1 MAREAAAVAA
11 IKKNSCLHT
20 LTAAA
25 LALPG
30 MSPNKAAAGV
40 PADAVSTGFR
50 YSHYDE
56 CCNRMAVHVFQAFG
70 ITPLGESA
78 ELSASW
84 VTDRIAGASPV
95 LNIPFGRTDAVAGA
109 SGGAAK
115 VSVAENAAS
124 LPLSIAARPVQVMSS
139 ATIRD
144 TRNALDLSGQYY
156 LNDVTIGLAGGASDE
171 KDYRS
176 YFSNL
181 NLRWE
186 LNRKMTTLA
195 FGAGFTH
202 DKIMPT
208 TRDIKERKTA
218 IDSLLGITQILD
230 KNSLL
235 QANLTYLY
243 SSGFLSNPYK
253 KVFISG
259 GGRRQPGLE
268 SAGPADIFWENRPN
282 ERHQWAVLARYLRY
296 FSDWDAALHLDYRFH
311 IDDWS
316 SHSHTIEAQ
325 WHQPLGG
332 EWMLVPSLRYYSQS
346 EVDFYSPYFAAPRSN
361 GFYSSDYRLSGF
373 GALSGGLKFT
383 KAFFDQLNVHAGV
396 EYAVHKAGLKLDG
409 ATQSGFADFSFFL
422 ISAGIN
428 YRF

>member
-1 MAREAAAVAA
+1 MAAT
-11 IKKNSCLHT
+11 KKNSCLHT

-30 MSPNKAAAGV
+30 MSPNKATAGV
-40 PADAVSTGFR
+40 PAEAIATGFL

-56 CCNRMAVHVFQAFG
+56 CCNRMVVDVFEAFG
-70 ITPLGESA
+70 IAPLGESA

-115 VSVAENAAS
+115 VSVTESARS

-156 LNDVTIGLAGGASDE
+156 FDDVTIGLAGGASDE

-186 LNRKMTTLA
+186 TDKKMTTLA
-195 FGAGFTH
+195 LGAGFTH
-202 DKIMPT
+202 DTITPT
-208 TRDIKERKTA
+208 TRDIKKSQTA
-218 IDSLLGITQILD
+218 VDSLLGITQILD

-235 QANLTYLY
+235 QANMTYQY

-259 GGRRQPGLE
+259 GGDQQPGLK
-268 SAGPADIFWENRPN
+268 SAGDPDIFWENRPN

-311 IDDWS
+311 IDDWGIR
-316 SHSHTIEAQ
+316 SHTVEMQ
-325 WHQPLGG
+325 WHQPLGND
-332 EWMLVPSLRYYSQS
+332 WMLVPRLRYYSQS
-346 EVDFYSPYFAAPRSN
+346 EAKFYSPYFGAPRGN

-373 GALSGGLKFT
+373 GALSGGLTFT
-383 KAFFDQLNVHAGV
+383 KTFFDRLKLHTGV
-396 EYAVHKAGLKLDG
+396 EYSVHKAGLKLDG
-409 ATQSGFADFSFFL
+409 ATQPGFADFSFFL
-422 ISAGIN
+422 ITAGID

>member
-1 MAREAAAVAA
+1 
-11 IKKNSCLHT
+11 
-20 LTAAA
+20 
-25 LALPG
+25 
-30 MSPNKAAAGV
+30 MSPNKTAAGV
-40 PADAVSTGFR
+40 PADGIATGFL

-56 CCNRMAVHVFQAFG
+56 CCGRMAVDVFQAFG

-78 ELSASW
+78 DLSAGW

-115 VSVAENAAS
+115 VSVTDSARS
-124 LPLSIAARPVQVMSS
+124 LPLTIAARPVQVMSS

-144 TRNALDLSGQYY
+144 TRNALDLNGQYY
-156 LNDVTIGLAGGASDE
+156 FDDLTIGLAGGASDE

-186 LNRKMTTLA
+186 TNKKMTTLA
-195 FGAGFTH
+195 FGAGFT
-202 DKIMPT
+202 DDTITPT
-208 TRDIKERKTA
+208 TRAIKESKTA
-218 IDSLLGITQILD
+218 IDSMLGITQILD

-235 QANLTYLY
+235 QANLTYQY

-259 GGRRQPGLE
+259 GGRHQPGLE

-282 ERHQWAVLARYLRY
+282 ERHQWALLARYLRY
-296 FSDWDAALHLDYRFH
+296 FGDWDAALHLDYRFH

-316 SHSHTIEAQ
+316 IRSHTVEAQ
-325 WHQPLGG
+325 WHQPLGN
-332 EWMLVPSLRYYSQS
+332 EWMLVPRLRYYSQS
-346 EVDFYSPYFAAPRSN
+346 EADFYSPYFAAPRSN

-373 GALSGGLKFT
+373 GALSGGLTFT
-383 KAFFDQLNVHAGV
+383 KTFFDQLKVQTGV
-396 EYAVHKAGLKLDG
+396 EYSVHKAGLKLDG

-422 ISAGIN
+422 VTAGFE
-428 YRF
+428 YQF